1 MQPGVNV
8 STDSSV
14 VGPVSVPEA
23 GIAAKASYPGNF
35 SELSD
40 QKIASIFAT
49 LLSQADDYR
58 KKFVAEWLKSYNQY
72 NGVLDDAN
80 KAEWQSRLHVP
91 KPRQAVDVST
101 ARVMD
106 ALLQNEDFFDIVP
119 YTREDDWKTYFAKRG
134 IKWQLWKSEFREPLR
149 TAIKN
154 CFISGF
160 GPMLVG
166 YDERKVKV
174 TKVMGQTPQA
184 GETPGMDG
192 GMLPVRLPQP
202 GSVMETEVLRR
213 QIKFEALVPTDVW
226 LDPTGRGR
234 YVIRRVKRTISDLLK
249 MSEDQLD
256 EQGQLAIP
264 AVYNKDAIARL
275 GPGSKDPEREV
286 QSALIDRGTPHL
298 VNDPAVDVYEFWG
311 DLIEPATGNVLF
323 RNIVMTVANKTALI
337 RAPQS
342 NPYRHGKLPFIIFT
356 PRLSP
361 FQVYPQGLLIQAAG
375 ISDEIDRM
383 LNVVIDKARL
393 QVPTIQMFPGSL
405 KNQDDMGGDRPKF
418 FPGKVWYGRD
428 PEKPIFAPVEG
439 FQPPSQQD
447 FSLLQLLMSLYDQ
460 DVGVNEFAT
469 GNRQSQ
475 YRQTQD
481 EVQAKAA
488 ATQQVFNDS
497 AVHIEESALSPLLK
511 MVYMLM
517 IQYETEYDDPNLIRA
532 FGDDPQALSFL
543 MAIKEM
549 APEER
554 WQLLYLDAE
563 FRANA
568 LSLNATRQDKL
579 MRMGS
584 FLKFISQDPVLG
596 MLVNR
601 RDILRNSRLLF
612 DQAPTIVLDQ
622 ADAIIQAQEIAMLQ
636 QIMGPPQG
644 QNAHN
649 SAEQGAADASEAA
662 DNMSAEEPQPPQG
675 PPAE

>member
-1 MQPGVNV
+1 MNV
-8 STDSSV
+8 PADSSV
-14 VGPVSVPEA
+14 AGPVSIPEV

-35 SELSD
+35 SDLSE
-40 QKIASIFAT
+40 QKIANIFAT

-106 ALLQNEDFFDIVP
+106 ALLQNEDFFDVVP

-134 IKWQLWKSEFREPLR
+134 IKWQMWKSDFREPLR

-154 CFISGF
+154 CFITGF
-160 GPMLVG
+160 GPMMIG
-166 YDERKVKV
+166 YEQRKVKV
-174 TKVMGQTPQA
+174 TKVMGESPPMGGTA
-184 GETPGMDG
+184 GIDG
-192 GMLPVRLPQP
+192 GILPVRLPQP
-202 GSVMETEVLRR
+202 GSVTAIEVLRR

-226 LDPTGRGR
+226 LDPSGRGQ
-234 YVIRRVKRTISDLLK
+234 YVIRRVKRTVSDLLK

-256 EQGQLAIP
+256 EEGQLVLQAI
-264 AVYNKDAIARL
+264 YNKDAVGRL

-323 RNIVMTVANKTALI
+323 RNIVMTVANKTILI
-337 RAPQS
+337 RAPQD
-342 NPYRHGKLPFIIFT
+342 NPYRHGKLPFVIFT

-361 FQVYPQGLLIQAAG
+361 FQVYPQGLLIQGSGLA
-375 ISDEIDRM
+375 DEIDRM

-405 KNQDDMGGDRPKF
+405 RNPDDMGGDRPKF

-428 PEKPIFAPVEG
+428 PEKLIFLPVEG
-439 FQPPSQQD
+439 FQPPTQQD

-460 DVGVNEFAT
+460 DTGINEFAT

-481 EVQAKAA
+481 EVQAKAS

-532 FGDDPQALSFL
+532 FGDDPQALAFL
-543 MAIKEM
+543 QAIKQM
-549 APEER
+549 DPEQR

-584 FLKFISQDPVLG
+584 FLKFISQNQVMG
-596 MLVNR
+596 MLVNL
-601 RDILRNSRLLF
+601 RDVLRNARILF
-612 DQAPTIVLDQ
+612 DQAPTMVLDQ
-622 ADAIIQAQEIAMLQ
+622 ADAILQATEMAQLQ
-636 QIMGPPQG
+636 QIMGPQPG
-644 QNAHN
+644 QNSHN
-649 SAEQGAADASEAA
+649 QSEAGQAEAGAAA
-662 DNMSAEEPQPPQG
+662 DNMSSEEPQG
-675 PPAE
+675 PPQEAPPQ